1 METLMCLTT
10 LEYTIETCVLA
21 DDIRTDPISN
31 VHYMFGHPSAER
43 TRYICK
49 CYQSKDIRKLEH
61 KAFEFLKN
69 CTYCKQ
75 AKGKRNSFT
84 GSVNRPD
91 ILGKQWYADVK
102 GPFAMPSL
110 VHGNT
115 YVFGIIEAKSRLLI
129 QFYIKKKSDVES
141 CLRAWYER
149 YIQALRLAP
158 WKDELTH
165 IFLNTDMGECTSN
178 KIISFLNSVGV
189 QLTTTCPHIPEQNM
203 VIERVW
209 RTIGESAIAMLL
221 TANLSEPYW
230 EEARKTACYLY
241 NREPSAHCERDS
253 TSPFEKY
260 FGVKP
265 HVNNLRVFGSI
276 CYPTNLVIDKGNHDP
291 KAFKGVFV
299 GYQDQQSVG
308 WRIFLPLTNEFIITA
323 HASFEDVRVRDN
335 DRLLPNSSPAMEQE
349 TTKIN
354 GSDQS
359 DSLSLPEMDSVMSAP
374 ERDMF
379 GLKDGSTEDQR
390 TSVSISHSPTIDDS
404 ESLSNTDCENSKSLH
419 LVNPGVKSQ
428 RLRRSSRLTPSTE
441 TLSSDRT
448 SGSASNHSVS
458 YPNTICTPDGPYLR
472 NHSSRT
478 GVQVKDSRL
487 NDNNISFR
495 ADRESDCLSDRSC
508 HPTQKGT
515 DTLSVD
521 KPATKTAKSKRS
533 RQVEFASDSEA
544 ISPVNRFTNNLNIT
558 EAESTN
564 RAKRKRKM
572 EIPTDTARNVDSGI
586 VSEGRV
592 VKKRFEESSLTNGL
606 FERPLEDYEYLIEI
620 THRDNEDNLLYLVSI

>member
-1 METLMCLTT
+1 M
-10 LEYTIETCVLA
+10 
-21 DDIRTDPISN
+21 
-31 VHYMFGHPSAER
+31 
-43 TRYICK
+43 
-49 CYQSKDIRKLEH
+49 
-61 KAFEFLKN
+61 
-69 CTYCKQ
+69 
-75 AKGKRNSFT
+75 
-84 GSVNRPD
+84 
-91 ILGKQWYADVK
+91 
-102 GPFAMPSL
+102 
-110 VHGNT
+110 
-115 YVFGIIEAKSRLLI
+115 
-129 QFYIKKKSDVES
+129 
-141 CLRAWYER
+141 
-149 YIQALRLAP
+149 AP

-165 IFLNTDMGECTSN
+165 IFLNTDMGACTSN

-189 QLTTTCPHIPEQNM
+189 QLTTTCPHTPEQNM

-241 NREPSAHCERDS
+241 NRAPSAHCERDS

-276 CYPTNLVIDKGNHDP
+276 CYPTNLVRDKGNHDP

-323 HASFEDVRVRDN
+323 HASFEDVRVRDD
-335 DRLLPNSSPAMEQE
+335 DRLLPNPSLSTEPEPK
-349 TTKIN
+349 TIN

-359 DSLSLPEMDSVMSAP
+359 DSLSLPEMDSVMQAP
-374 ERDMF
+374 ERDSF
-379 GLKDGSTEDQR
+379 GLRDGSTECQGS
-390 TSVSISHSPTIDDS
+390 SVSISHSPAIDDS

-458 YPNTICTPDGPYLR
+458 NPNTICTPDGPYLR

-487 NDNNISFR
+487 NDTNISFR
-495 ADRESDCLSDRSC
+495 ADRNSDCLPDRSC
-508 HPTQKGT
+508 HPIQKGT
-515 DTLSVD
+515 EILSVD
-521 KPATKTAKSKRS
+521 KPASKTAKSKRS
-533 RQVEFASDSEA
+533 RQVEFASEEET
-544 ISPVNRFTNNLNIT
+544 ISPVNQFTNNPNIT
-558 EAESTN
+558 EAESIN
-564 RAKRKRKM
+564 KAKRKRNT
-572 EIPTDTARNVDSGI
+572 EIPTDTASNGDSGI

-592 VKKRFEESSLTNGL
+592 VKKRFEESSLADGL
-606 FERPLEDYEYLIEI
+606 LEKPLENYKFLVGT
-620 THRDNEDNLLYLVSI
+620 THRDNEDNLLYLVTKVYRQRRSGFIVADRAVSYTHLTCRRRG